1 MTVNLQSTD
10 KIVTLVTPTG
20 EVQCRVWE
28 GYTAAGVACHAFIP
42 RIACKLDAD
51 AKEFERDLKET
62 RTPTADVAAIPLRL
76 IL

>member
-1 MTVNLQSTD
+1 MKIRLENTD

-28 GYTAAGVACHAFIP
+28 GYTEAGIACHAFIP
-42 RIACKLDAD
+42 RIACHMTAD
-51 AKEFERDLKET
+51 ATEFERELKEC
-62 RTPTADVAAIPLRL
+62 RTPTADVASIPLRL